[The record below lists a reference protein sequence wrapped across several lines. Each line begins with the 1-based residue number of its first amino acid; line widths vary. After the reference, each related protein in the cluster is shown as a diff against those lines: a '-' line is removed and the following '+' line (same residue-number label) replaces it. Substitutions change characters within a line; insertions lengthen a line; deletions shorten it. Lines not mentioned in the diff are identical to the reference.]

1 MKSDSSKAA
10 ARGVEVQIFGK
21 VYHLRSFR
29 DPAHTRRVAQLVDE
43 TMNQIA
49 DQATSS
55 DSYRTAVLAAL
66 HLADQF
72 LSAQE
77 DFDRLQSDVS
87 LQSDRISALLE
98 QTDPLSEEESSFSAA
113 AD

>member
-1 MKSDSSKAA
+1 MNVESSKAS

-21 VYHLRSFR
+21 VYHIRSRR
-29 DPAHTRRVAQLVDE
+29 DAAHTREVARLVDE

-49 DQATSS
+49 EAANSS

-66 HLADQF
+66 HLADCF

-77 DFDRLQSDVS
+77 DFDRLQSDITR
-87 LQSDRISALLE
+87 QSDRISALLDQAE
-98 QTDPLSEEESSFSAA
+98 PPAEESHLSTA